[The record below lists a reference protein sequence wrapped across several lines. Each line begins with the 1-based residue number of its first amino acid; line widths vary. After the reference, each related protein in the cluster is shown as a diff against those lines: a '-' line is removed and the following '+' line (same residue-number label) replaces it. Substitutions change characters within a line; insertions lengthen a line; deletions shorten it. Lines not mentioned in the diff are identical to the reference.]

1 MQRQKWKGRRRRRSG
16 RADTN
21 YVARPT
27 PRAAYASPR
36 HWRGDGTL
44 LAGIAGITQCRVYL
58 RCVTRPW
65 KMYVRHAD
73 ERRRLTQQRQ
83 VSHPCSSSLGHD
95 HPSNHQLLRPHS
107 PHTTNFL
114 LPTHQ
119 PRGGS
124 REPVQLDR
132 CGHPPPDSV
141 STTTGRM
148 CDFGDDRQ
156 SAAYSTRSLAN
167 SR

>member
-65 KMYVRHAD
+65 KMCVRHAD

-119 PRGGS
+119 PREGRGS
-124 REPVQLDR
+124 LFDWTVAVILLRIPFQQPPAACATLATTDSRQLIRRE
-132 CGHPPPDSV
+132 
-141 STTTGRM
+141 
-148 CDFGDDRQ
+148 
-156 SAAYSTRSLAN
+156 A
-167 SR
+167 